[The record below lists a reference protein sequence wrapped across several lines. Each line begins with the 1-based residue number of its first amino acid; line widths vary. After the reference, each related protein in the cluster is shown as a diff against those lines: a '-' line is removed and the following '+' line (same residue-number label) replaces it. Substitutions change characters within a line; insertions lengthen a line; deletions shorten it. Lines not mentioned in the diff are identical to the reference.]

1 MNMES
6 LTQKSQEALAEAQR
20 IAQRNGHTETDGEHL
35 LLALLEQESG
45 LVPRLL
51 VGMQVDVDEL
61 RGAVE
66 AELRR
71 KPKENEFRPDGAHRI
86 GDDFCLHASF
96 VQKIGE
102 WPRQWAE
109 VSKHFVGV

>member
-35 LLALLEQESG
+35 LAALLEQEGG

-51 VGMQVDVDEL
+51 VAMQVDAEDGG
-61 RGAVE
+61 RGRAAAQ
-66 AELRR
+66 AEGHGSGGSAGPGVR
-71 KPKENEFRPDGAHRI
+71 KPQAGRT
-86 GDDFCLHASF
+86 
-96 VQKIGE
+96 
-102 WPRQWAE
+102 PRCC
-109 VSKHFVGV
+109 